1 MHLLN
6 YSLLPTSNVT
16 CACVGQ
22 FSGTK
27 AQEICVARGATRIE
41 LLRADPQTG
50 KLESIVDAELFGTVR
65 SLAAFKLT
73 GGSKDYL
80 IVGSDSGRIVVLK
93 YDPSAN
99 QFNKLHQ
106 ETFGRSGSRRVVPGQ
121 YLATDPKG
129 RAVMVAAMEKSK
141 LVYILNRDAAANL
154 TISSPLEAHKAKAI
168 IHSIV
173 GVDVGFENPLFA
185 ALEVDYGESD
195 QDPSGEAFN
204 VAEKVRPYHVPAIR
218 GPTADTDHLSNSL
231 QMLTYYELDLGLNH
245 VVRKWSEATDPRANM
260 LVQVPGGQ
268 TTADKFDG
276 PSGVLVCAEDYIIY
290 KHQGAKEHRV
300 PIPKRAHP
308 LMDPQR
314 GLIITSAVMHK
325 MRGAF
330 FFLLQSEEGDLYKV
344 TIEHEEEEVL
354 ALKIKYFDTVAVA
367 ASLCILKSGFLFV
380 ASEFGDQ
387 YLYQFEKL
395 GDDDDETEYSSTDY
409 PNFGAGTDP
418 LPPALFRTRPLENLV
433 LADELESLGPIL
445 DCKVANFLGED
456 TPQIYTACGRGARS
470 SVRIV
475 RQGLEVVEAVSS
487 ELPGAPINVWTTKL
501 RHEDEYDAYI
511 VLSFVNG
518 TLVLSIGD
526 TIEEVS
532 DTGFISSA
540 PTLGVQQ
547 LGDDALLQIYPRGI
561 RHILAD
567 KRVNEWKV
575 GPHQTIVCATTN
587 KRQVVV
593 ALSTGEIVY
602 FELDLEGQLNEFQ
615 ERKEMHAEILTLSIA
630 EVPEGR
636 QRTPYLAVGCA
647 DSTVRIISLDPENTL
662 ETLSLQALTAPPSS
676 IVVAEI
682 LDTSIDKH
690 HATLFVN
697 IGLQNGVL
705 LRTVLDSLSGQ
716 LTDTRTRFLGSR
728 PVQLTRVPVRGSPAI
743 LALSSRSWLNYSY
756 QNMLQFT
763 PLIFDALDRAWSFS
777 AELCPEGLIG
787 ITGNS
792 LRIFTFP
799 KLGTKVQQT
808 SIPLSYTPRKLITS
822 PSRNL
827 LYTVEADH
835 RTLSPSAQ
843 QKMLG
848 DLKSAG
854 IDVDDEVMQLPREVF
869 GLPRAPAGNWASCIR
884 IIDPVE
890 ATTAFSL
897 ELENNE
903 AAFSV
908 ALCTFHTTPNEQH
921 LVVGSAQDTTLSPR
935 TCKQAYLTT
944 YKIIDDGRGLELVHR
959 TEVDDVPNTLMP
971 FQGRLAAGIGKALRI
986 YDLGKKKL
994 LRKAENKS
1002 FASMIMTLNTQGSRI
1017 LVGDVQESVHY
1028 VAYKAPENRL
1038 VVFAD
1043 DTSPRWTTA
1052 ATMVD
1057 YQTVVAGDKFGN
1069 VFVNRVAAAVSEEVD
1084 EDPTGASI
1092 MHEKGYLMGAPH
1104 RTSLIAHY
1112 HVGDLVTSINKC
1124 SLVAGG
1130 RDVLLYTGVS
1140 GTVGVLVPFVSN
1152 EDADFFST
1160 LEMHLRTEAPSLIGR
1175 DHLAYR
1181 SAYAPVKAVV
1191 DGDLCNQ
1198 YRLLSM
1204 QKQGSIAGD
1213 TDRTVSEVLK
1223 KLDQAAAHAW

>member
-1 MHLLN
+1 MHLYN
-6 YSLLPTSNVT
+6 YSLLPSSAVT
-16 CACVGQ
+16 VACVGQ

-41 LLRADPQTG
+41 LLRTDAQTG
-50 KLESIVDAELFGTVR
+50 KLETVAETEVFGTIR

-73 GGSKDYL
+73 GGTKDYI
-80 IVGSDSGRIVVLK
+80 IVGSDSGRIVVLE
-93 YDPSAN
+93 YDPATN
-99 QFNKLHQ
+99 GFNKLHQ
-106 ETFGRSGSRRVVPGQ
+106 ETYGRSGSRRIVPGQ
-121 YLATDPKG
+121 HIAADPKG
-129 RAVMVAAMEKSK
+129 RAVMIGAMEKSK

-154 TISSPLEAHKAKAI
+154 TISSPLEAHKQRAI
-168 IHSIV
+168 IHSMV

-195 QDPSGEAFN
+195 QDPTGEAFN
-204 VAEKVRPYHVPAIR
+204 SAEK
-218 GPTADTDHLSNSL
+218 
-231 QMLTYYELDLGLNH
+231 MLTYYELDLGLNH
-245 VVRKWSEATDPRANM
+245 VVRKWSEATDPRANL

-268 TTADKFDG
+268 SATTDKFDG

-308 LMDPQR
+308 LADPDR

-344 TIEHEEEEVL
+344 TIDHAEEEVQ
-354 ALKIKYFDTVAVA
+354 ALKIKYFDTVPVA
-367 ASLCILKSGFLFV
+367 SSLCILKSGFLFV
-380 ASEFGDQ
+380 ASEFGNQ

-409 PNFGAGTDP
+409 DNFGAGQDP
-418 LPPALFRTRPLENLV
+418 LPAATFRPRPLENLV
-433 LADELESLGPIL
+433 LADELDSLNPII
-445 DCKVANFLGED
+445 DCKVANFLGDD
-456 TPQIYTACGRGARS
+456 TPQIYAACGRGARS
-470 SVRIV
+470 SLRIL

-487 ELPGAPINVWTTKL
+487 ELPGAPIAVWTTKIKA
-501 RHEDEYDAYI
+501 EDEYDAYI
-511 VLSFVNG
+511 ILSFVNG

-575 GPHQTIVCATTN
+575 GPGQTILACTTN

-593 ALSTGEIVY
+593 ALSTNEIVY
-602 FELDLEGQLNEFQ
+602 FELDLDGQLNEFQ
-615 ERKEMHAEILTLSIA
+615 ERKDMGVEVLTMSIA

-647 DSTVRIISLDPENTL
+647 DSTVRIVSLDPDNTL

-682 LDTSIDKH
+682 LDSSIDKFH
-690 HATLFVN
+690 TTLFVN

-705 LRTVLDSLSGQ
+705 LRTVLDGISGQ

-728 PVQLTRVPVRGSPAI
+728 PVQLTRVPIHGSPAI
-743 LALSSRSWLNYSY
+743 LALSSRSWLNYTH
-756 QNMLQFT
+756 QNLLQFH
-763 PLIFDALDRAWSFS
+763 PLIFDTLDHAWSFS

-787 ITGNS
+787 IVGNS

-799 KLGTKVQQT
+799 KLGSKVQQT
-808 SIPLSYTPRKLITS
+808 AIPLSYTPRKIVVSPEHRLI
-822 PSRNL
+822 
-827 LYTVEADH
+827 YTVEADH

-843 QKMLG
+843 RKLLADQRA
-848 DLKSAG
+848 AG
-854 IDVDDEVMQLPREVF
+854 MDVDQEVADLPVDIF
-869 GLPRAPAGNWASCIR
+869 GLPRAAAGNWASCVR

-890 ATTAFSL
+890 AASIFQL
-897 ELENNE
+897 DLENNE

-908 ALCTFHTTPNEQH
+908 ALVPFHEHPNELY
-921 LVVGSAQDTTLSPR
+921 LVVGSAQDTHLAPR
-935 TCKQAYLTT
+935 TCKTGFLST
-944 YKIIDDGRGLELVHR
+944 YKVIENGRSLELLHK
-959 TEVDDVPNTLMP
+959 TETDDVPTALLA
-971 FQGRLAAGIGKALRI
+971 FQGRLVAGVGKALRI

-994 LRKAENKS
+994 LRKTENKS
-1002 FASMIMTLNTQGSRI
+1002 FATMVTTLTTQGSRI
-1017 LVGDVQESVHY
+1017 LVGDVQESIHY
-1028 VAYKAPENRL
+1028 AVYKAPENRL
-1038 VVFAD
+1038 IVFAD
-1043 DTSPRWTTA
+1043 DTAPRWTTA
-1052 ATMVD
+1052 ACMVD
-1057 YQTVVAGDKFGN
+1057 YQTVAAGDKFGN
-1069 VFVNRVAAAVSEEVD
+1069 FFLNRLPKSVSDEVD

-1104 RTSLIAHY
+1104 KTNLVAHY
-1112 HVGDLVTSINKC
+1112 HVNDIITSIQKV
-1124 SLVAGG
+1124 SMVAGG
-1130 RDVLLYTGVS
+1130 RDVLLYTGLM
-1140 GTVGVLVPFVSN
+1140 GTVGVLVPFVST
-1152 EDADFFST
+1152 EDVDFFST
-1160 LEMHLRTEAPSLIGR
+1160 LEMHMRTEAPSLVGR

-1181 SAYAPVKAVV
+1181 GSYAPVKAVV

-1198 YRLLSM
+1198 FALLPM
-1204 QKQGSIAGD
+1204 QKQGQIAQEL
-1213 TDRTVSEVLK
+1213 DRTTAEVLK
-1223 KLDQAAAHAW
+1223 KGETIASSSW